1 MKWWSVKSSL
11 KVNCLEN
18 GHQEVL
24 VGASS
29 PGDEVVVGEIATED
43 EVLVGASSLR
53 DEVVVGEIV
62 G

>member
-29 PGDEVVVGEIATED
+29 PGDEVVVGEIATVGEL
-43 EVLVGASSLR
+43 LVGESPSRMKCWL
-53 DEVVVGEIV
+53 EHHH
-62 G
+62 